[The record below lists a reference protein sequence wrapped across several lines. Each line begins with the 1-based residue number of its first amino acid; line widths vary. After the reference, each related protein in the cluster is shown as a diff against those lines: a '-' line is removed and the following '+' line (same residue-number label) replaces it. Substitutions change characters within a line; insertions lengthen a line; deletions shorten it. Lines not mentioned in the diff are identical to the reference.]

1 MIRAVTSWGLGQVSR
16 KVSQGRRVWVKQAP
30 VGHRRHREPDNSC
43 HREGDFDLPQTDQS
57 AWWGGVGDTAIAH
70 PYTAGG
76 NVKWYSHSL

>member
-1 MIRAVTSWGLGQVSR
+1 M
-16 KVSQGRRVWVKQAP
+16 KQAP